1 MATIREVARLA
12 GVSVATVSKYLNGT
26 KVSDA
31 NARAVEEAVR
41 ALDYKPNEIAR
52 GLRKSSSMTVGV
64 LLPELDNL
72 FFTQIISS
80 VDAVLEERGY
90 STLVCV
96 SRSDPEREQ
105 RRLDFLRRKQID
117 GLIAVPTTAASDFVT
132 LAGDLPTV
140 FVDRVVSA
148 AVTSGVR
155 CSSVLSDNFAAAY
168 GAAEELILAGHTR
181 IGVLLG
187 PDSNYTPLERR
198 AGFLAACALHEIGE
212 GDLFLS
218 AGAYT
223 VEAGYRMTKELLA
236 LDDRP
241 TALFATNNELTI
253 GAVGAMAE
261 AGITPGEEI
270 SFIGFDNRTLA
281 EISHPKLTVIVQ
293 PVAEIGRRAAETL
306 LGLIDGEEGGGILHL
321 PTETI
326 RGESVKRILS

>member
-26 KVSDA
+26 KVRDA

-96 SRSDPEREQ
+96 SRSDSEREQ

-198 AGFLAACALHEIGE
+198 AGFLAACALHGIGE

-241 TALFATNNELTI
+241 SALFATNNELTI
-253 GAVGAMAE
+253 GAVGALAE

-270 SFIGFDNRTLA
+270 SFIGFDNRDIASVSRPRL
-281 EISHPKLTVIVQ
+281 STVAL
-293 PVAEIGRRAAETL
+293 PLFEIGQKAAGEL
-306 LGLIDGEEGGGILHL
+306 LSILAGNAPSHHIIEL
-321 PTETI
+321 DCEI
-326 RGESVKRILS
+326 IERESTMKV

>member
-26 KVSDA
+26 KVRDA

-198 AGFLAACALHEIGE
+198 AGFLAACALHGIGE

-236 LDDRP
+236 LEDRP

-253 GAVGAMAE
+253 GAVGALAE

-306 LGLIDGEEGGGILHL
+306 LGLIDGEAGGGILHL

-326 RGESVKRILS
+326 RGESVRRITS